1 MNVSFQ
7 ALAAKRRGD
16 LFVPLIFRLA
26 LRLEQVSWDEALE
39 DAPLAAHALSSAQRL
54 FGTDACVNW
63 FDTGL
68 EAEATGV
75 NFARDSLG
83 EISAGAVAQADL
95 PDPGAFIAT
104 PAISHVLAVTRQL
117 CETTGE
123 HACVLGCLTAPA
135 TLLLR
140 LFGAPSAKRLVAA
153 LDAGKPAAADKR
165 RLDKVASLSVALA
178 RAYCELGV
186 GALALIEDAVPQS
199 PALAGAFDALFN
211 LASYYGVPVV
221 VVSRASMSSGVCD
234 MYAKLGAGYVVAPGT
249 RDDRV
254 AAVAP
259 EALSGTQEALA
270 QSKGAG
276 RLVTT
281 TWEVPAD
288 TAPERLADFGA
299 RLKR

>member
-1 MNVSFQ
+1 MNASFQ

-39 DAPLAAHALSSAQRL
+39 DAPLAAHALRSAQRL

-104 PAISHVLAVTRQL
+104 PAIAHVLAVTRQL
-117 CETTGE
+117 CETIGE
-123 HACVLGCLTAPA
+123 HACVLGCLTGPA

-140 LFGAPSAKRLVAA
+140 FFGSPGAKRLVAG
-153 LDAGKPAAADKR
+153 LDAGKLATTDR
-165 RLDKVASLSVALA
+165 QRLDKVASLSVALA

-186 GALALIEDAVPQS
+186 GGLALLEEAVPQS
-199 PALAGAFDALFN
+199 PALAGAFDSLFN
-211 LASYYGVPVV
+211 LASYYGVPIV

-234 MYAKLGAGYVVAPGT
+234 MYAKLGAGYIVAPGSQ
-249 RDDRV
+249 DGRV
-254 AAVAP
+254 EAIAP
-259 EALSGTQEALA
+259 GKLSEMNA
-270 QSKGAG
+270 SVPHPKGAG
-276 RLVTT
+276 RLVAT

-288 TAPERLADFGA
+288 TAPESLAAFGA

>member
-1 MNVSFQ
+1 MAVTLQ

-16 LFVPLIFRLA
+16 LFVLLIFRLA
-26 LRLEQVSWDEALE
+26 LRLEQVNWDEALE
-39 DAPLAAHALSSAQRL
+39 DVPLTAHALSSAQRL

-68 EAEATGV
+68 EAEAAGV
-75 NFARDSLG
+75 ALSRDPLG
-83 EISAGAVAQADL
+83 EISAGAAAPADL
-95 PDPGAFIAT
+95 PDPGAFVAT
-104 PAISHVLAVTRQL
+104 PAIAHVLAITRQL
-117 CETTGE
+117 CETTGQR
-123 HACVLGCLTAPA
+123 ACVLGCLTGPA

-140 LFGAPSAKRLVAA
+140 FFGAPSAQRLLAA
-153 LDAGKPAAADKR
+153 LDAGKLTATER
-165 RLDKVASLSVALA
+165 QRLDKAASLAAALA

-186 GALALIEDAVPQS
+186 GGVALLEDAVPQS
-199 PALAGAFDALFN
+199 PALAVVFDALFN

-221 VVSRASMSSGVCD
+221 VVSRARLSQAVAEA
-234 MYAKLGAGYVVAPGT
+234 YAALGAGYIVAPET
-249 RDDRV
+249 RDSRV

-259 EALSGTQEALA
+259 GALSEMNAAVPQP
-270 QSKGAG
+270 KGAG
-276 RLVTT
+276 RLVAT

>member
-1 MNVSFQ
+1 MGITLQ
-7 ALAAKRRGD
+7 ALAAKRGGD

-26 LRLEQVSWDEALE
+26 LRLEQVNWDEALE

-54 FGTDACVNW
+54 FRTDACVNW

-75 NFARDSLG
+75 KLARDSLG
-83 EISAGAVAQADL
+83 EISARAVAPADL
-95 PDPGAFIAT
+95 PDPGAFVAA
-104 PAISHVLAVTRQL
+104 PAIAHVLAVTRQL

-123 HACVLGCLTAPA
+123 RACVLGCLAGPA

-140 LFGAPSAKRLVAA
+140 FFGAPRAKRLVAA
-153 LDAGKPAAADKR
+153 LDAGKLAATER
-165 RLDKVASLSVALA
+165 QRLDKAASLTVALA
-178 RAYCELGV
+178 RAYCEVGV
-186 GALALIEDAVPQS
+186 GGLALLEEAVPQS

-221 VVSRASMSSGVCD
+221 VVSRASLSSGVCD
-234 MYAKLGAGYVVAPGT
+234 AYAELGAGYVVAPGT
-249 RDDRV
+249 QDSRV

-259 EALSGTQEALA
+259 GALSETNAFLPQPE
-270 QSKGAG
+270 GAG
-276 RLVTT
+276 RLVAT

>member
-1 MNVSFQ
+1 MGVSLQ
-7 ALAAKRRGD
+7 ALAAKRGGD

-26 LRLEQVSWDEALE
+26 LRLEQVNWDEALE
-39 DAPLAAHALSSAQRL
+39 DAPLAAHALGSAQKL

-68 EAEATGV
+68 EAEAAGI
-75 NFARDSLG
+75 NFARDPLG
-83 EISAGAVAQADL
+83 EISAKAVVPVDI
-95 PDPGAFIAT
+95 PDPGAFVAT

-117 CETTGE
+117 CETTGQ
-123 HACVLGCLTAPA
+123 HACILGCLTGPA

-140 LFGAPSAKRLVAA
+140 FFRAASAKRLVAA
-153 LDAGKPAAADKR
+153 LDAGKLAAADKQ
-165 RLDKVASLSVALA
+165 RLDKLASLSVALA

-211 LASYYGVPVV
+211 LTSYYGVSVV
-221 VVSRASMSSGVCD
+221 VVSRASLPSAVRNA
-234 MYAKLGAGYVVAPGT
+234 YAGLGAGYVVAPGT

-259 EALSGTQEALA
+259 EALTGTQEALA

-276 RLVTT
+276 RLVAT

-288 TAPERLADFGA
+288 TAPESLADFGA